1 MTLFQHAQSSECVT
15 LDCSR
20 LLWTADEA
28 DAVFDEMAISQPMKY
43 IHHLV
48 MPPDKRLINSGRLQ
62 DVEVE
67 CPHDIRPAFSIRD
80 TLNVVAGEHHAQ
92 RAPRKVVGN
101 RRHATNRHVKVADGV
116 CRFAMEIGRAIAM
129 IELVALSDWKPADR
143 IDL

>member
-48 MPPDKRLINSGRLQ
+48 MPPDKRLINSGRFQ
-62 DVEVE
+62 DVELE
-67 CPHDIRPAFSIRD
+67 GSRDIGPAFSIWD
-80 TLNVVAGEHHAQ
+80 TLDVVVREHHAQ
-92 RAPRKVVGN
+92 SAPREVVDN
-101 RRHATNRHVKVADGV
+101 R
-116 CRFAMEIGRAIAM
+116 
-129 IELVALSDWKPADR
+129 
-143 IDL
+143 